1 MSDET
6 FWSAEERMERLK
18 RYPSVLD
25 ELQRCV
31 NFEEFRLLLQRVRK
45 PSPLGGRPP
54 WDEVLMFKVL
64 LLKELY
70 GLSDDSLE
78 QMIVDRL
85 SVMRFLGQGMGDAPP
100 DAKTIHLFREQL
112 TQEGLIVPLFK
123 RFDEQLARRGL
134 TAKKGSMVDAQIVE
148 SRRFH
153 DREQDRK
160 KRTNA
165 PPLPEQRT
173 PEQLQRC
180 ANQTD
185 EDAQWTKK
193 HQRSYFGYKNHVAV
207 DVKYK
212 LIREYV
218 VSTAE
223 VHDSQRLEEVLGPI
237 AGKNSSR
244 DVYADSAYSGAPQLD
259 WLKKKKYRLRV
270 CAKGVRGHP
279 LTEREKQA
287 NRNKSKVRA
296 RCEHVF
302 GMMVTM
308 GSEVLRSVGLK
319 RTEWTI
325 GARNLLYN
333 MRRYCYLVRAV

>member
-1 MSDET
+1 MSEAT

-25 ELQRCV
+25 ELQRCI
-31 NFEEFRLLLQRVRK
+31 NFEEFRPLLQRVRK

-64 LLKELY
+64 ILKELY

-100 DAKTIHLFREQL
+100 DAKTIHHFREQL
-112 TQEGLIVPLFK
+112 TQAGLIVPLFK
-123 RFDEQLARRGL
+123 CFDEQLEKRGL

-153 DREQDRK
+153 EREQDRK

-165 PPLPEQRT
+165 PLVPVQRS

-180 ANQTD
+180 ASQTD

-193 HQRSYFGYKNHVAV
+193 HRRSYFGYKNHMAV
-207 DVKYK
+207 DVKHK

-223 VHDSQRLEEVLGPI
+223 VHDSQRLKEVLGVLV
-237 AGKNSSR
+237 GKNSSR
-244 DVYADSAYSGAPQLD
+244 DVYADSAYGGAPQLE
-259 WLKKKKYRLRV
+259 WLKEKQYRPRV

-302 GMMVTM
+302 GMMVTL
-308 GSEVLRSVGLK
+308 GSAVLRSVGIK